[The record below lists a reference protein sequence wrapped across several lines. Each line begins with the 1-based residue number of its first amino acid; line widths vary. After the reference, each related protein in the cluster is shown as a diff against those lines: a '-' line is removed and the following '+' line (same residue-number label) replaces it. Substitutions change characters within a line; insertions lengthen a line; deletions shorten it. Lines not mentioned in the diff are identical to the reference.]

1 MLALLYVALIVAF
14 GDTIARPFCR
24 YVSRPHRL
32 ATGFLVGLLVSSW
45 LTYLVALWLSSSEVQ
60 SLIAGDAVTMTFI
73 GFVVGIRVLLA
84 WRPRQ
89 LSAVAAP
96 RMPRSEAWDWAV
108 IIGVA
113 AFATWMML
121 ATLSSADGK
130 VFLGSHE
137 WGDFGATMAIAQSF
151 AVGHN
156 YPTQYPHF
164 AGPSIL
170 YHFLFYFQVGN
181 LTFLGLDP
189 ATANNVL
196 SITSLTALLAIVMA
210 LGQRL
215 FASAL
220 VGRLGAI
227 AFFFQGSLS
236 FVPFLASFASPA
248 SAVAGVAALDH
259 YLPSGFPYRGEDW
272 GMWSLNVFITQ
283 RHLAS
288 AIGIVLIVLLF
299 VVERL
304 QARDTAP
311 EAVESA
317 EDGSPAGP
325 AISLQVPAARLARA
339 VGDRVAHP
347 IAHVRAG
354 LRDPALPGY
363 VVCGLLL
370 GLMPLWN
377 SSMFIASAAL
387 FGAVFVLFPHRAQMT
402 ALAIAAA
409 IPAIPQI
416 LFLRQPGV
424 PGTQTLPAFHW
435 GYIVDP
441 PTLANIAAYL
451 GFMFGPKLILVAAGL
466 FTASSLQRRV
476 FLAACS
482 LLAVAFLVQV
492 GIEVLFNHKFLNAW
506 LIVVNLF
513 AGYGVVRL
521 WRGLARGGPG
531 RSLRLG
537 SMLVGRATAVLLA
550 GAVLTGGLIDIVPV
564 TKDGKVAYA
573 ESGDRLYDWLVS
585 QTKPSDVFLSDI
597 YIFHPI
603 LLAGRRLYFGYPTF
617 PWSAGYD
624 VNTRQKTYARMLEDP
639 NPREV
644 LALLQENHIAYVA
657 IDDGLRKSIFDI
669 VHTINEEAVFRPN
682 FERVFDDPENQYSRL
697 SIYKVPEDP
706 AAAEAMPN
714 PTPAPSPTPVPV
726 SMATGGR
733 GSGPGQFIDPRGIAV
748 APGGDIL
755 VADPGNNRIE
765 RFAADGTFQ
774 SSFGESGDGPG
785 RLKEPNG
792 VAVNGAGRLF
802 VADTL
807 HGKLQEFDA
816 KGAFVREWPAP
827 DPGFYGPRDVAVGP
841 DGAVYV
847 LDQGHS
853 RVVRLPAAG
862 TATSFGSLGPGD
874 GQLNDPTGIAVA
886 GELVFVADKGNARIA
901 VFGTDGRF
909 VRSIAVAE
917 WSTPGGYPDV
927 AVSAD
932 GRFLLASSPA
942 TAEVL
947 VFSLDG
953 ARTGSLKPA
962 PPDTLAGPG
971 ALAVQADGRVL
982 VIDFDGARISQLEAP
997 GP

>member
-14 GDTIARPFCR
+14 GDTIARPFFG

-32 ATGFLVGLLVSSW
+32 ATAFLVGLLVSSW
-45 LTYLVALWLSSSEVQ
+45 LTYLVALWFSSSEVQ
-60 SLIAGDAVTMTFI
+60 PLIAGDAVTMAFI
-73 GFVVGIRVLLA
+73 GFVVGIRVLLGR
-84 WRPRQ
+84 RPRQ
-89 LSAVAAP
+89 LSATSAP
-96 RMPRSEAWDWAV
+96 PMPRSEAWDWAV
-108 IIGVA
+108 IVGIA

-130 VFLGSHE
+130 VLLGSHE

-164 AGPSIL
+164 AGLPIL
-170 YHFLFYFQVGN
+170 YHFLYYFQVGN

-189 ATANNVL
+189 ATANNLL
-196 SITSLTALLAIVMA
+196 SIASLTALLAIVMA

-215 FASAL
+215 FSSL

-248 SAVAGVAALDH
+248 TALAGIAALDH

-288 AIGIVLIVLLF
+288 AIGVALIVLLF
-299 VVERL
+299 VIQRL
-304 QARDTAP
+304 QADGVEAQAAESVRTPDPGAP
-311 EAVESA
+311 T
-317 EDGSPAGP
+317 
-325 AISLQVPAARLARA
+325 ISIQLPAARLARA
-339 VGDRVAHP
+339 VGDRLTHP
-347 IAHVRAG
+347 IDHIRAG
-354 LRDPALPGY
+354 LRDPSLPGY
-363 VVCGLLL
+363 VACGFLL

-387 FGAVFVLFPHRAQMT
+387 FAAVFVLFQHRVQMV

-409 IPAIPQI
+409 IPAIPQV

-424 PGTQTLPAFHW
+424 PGTQSLPALHW

-441 PTLANIAAYL
+441 PTVVNVAAYL
-451 GFMFGPKLILVAAGL
+451 AFMFGPKLLLVAVGL
-466 FTASSLQRRV
+466 FAANWLQRRV

-482 LLAVAFLVQV
+482 LLAVALLVQV

-513 AGYGVVRL
+513 AGYGLVRL
-521 WRGLARGGPG
+521 WRGLAPGGRW

-537 SMLVGRATAVLLA
+537 WILVGRATAVLLA
-550 GAVLTGGLIDIVPV
+550 AAVLTGGLIDIVPI
-564 TKDGKVAYA
+564 TKDGKVAYSG
-573 ESGDRLYDWLVS
+573 SGDRLYDWLIS

-624 VNTRQKTYARMLEDP
+624 VATRQKTYAQMLEDP

-644 LALLQENHIAYVA
+644 VALLQENHIAYVA

-669 VHTINEEAVFRPN
+669 VHRINEDAVFRPN
-682 FERVFDDPENQYSRL
+682 FERVFDDPDNQYSRL
-697 SIYKVPEDP
+697 SIYKVPADP
-706 AAAEAMPN
+706 AAGEAMPN
-714 PTPAPSPTPVPV
+714 PTPEPSPSPVAV
-726 SMATGGR
+726 SMSTGGR
-733 GSGPGQFIDPRGIAV
+733 GSGPGQFVDPRGIAV

-765 RFAADGTFQ
+765 RFAADGTFRA
-774 SSFGESGDGPG
+774 SFGESGDGPG
-785 RLKEPNG
+785 QLKEPNG
-792 VAVNGAGRLF
+792 VAVNAAGHVF

-807 HGKLQEFDA
+807 HGKLQEFDET
-816 KGAFVREWPAP
+816 GGFIREWPAP
-827 DPGFYGPRDVAVGP
+827 EPGFYGPRDVAVGP
-841 DGAVYV
+841 DDTVYV

-853 RVVRLPAAG
+853 RVVRLPVAGAAS
-862 TATSFGSLGPGD
+862 SFGSLGAGA
-874 GQLNDPTGIAVA
+874 GQLNDPTGLVVA
-886 GELVFVADKGNARIA
+886 GDQVFVADKGNARIA
-901 VFGTDGRF
+901 VFGTDGRV

-942 TAEVL
+942 TNEVL
-947 VFSLDG
+947 VFTLDG
-953 ARTGSLKPA
+953 ARTGSLKAA

-971 ALAVQADGRVL
+971 ALAVAADGRIL
-982 VIDFDGARISQLEAP
+982 VVDFDAARVSLLPAP